1 MRKTF
6 INTLVNLAREDKNIW
21 LLTPDMGFS
30 ILEVFFN
37 EFPERAIN
45 TGIAEQNAM
54 TVAAGLALAGKKVYV
69 YSIIPFVTM
78 RCFEQV
84 RDDVCYMNNNVKIIG
99 VGAGFAYGSAGATH
113 HAIEDIAIMRAL
125 PNMQVYTPADC
136 FETEEIIKQTAAN
149 NAPAYIRLGNKNAA
163 NLPNVPLKLGKAR
176 ILAEGKDSAV
186 IFSGDIADQALLL
199 SEKLKQEG
207 KTPYLISMPSLKP
220 VDSDIIKLL
229 AEKGIDIY
237 SLEEHNIYG
246 GLAGAISECLALID
260 KKIKF
265 TPLAV
270 PDKFSH
276 FVGNRSFIRQKMNIG
291 FDK

>member
-6 INTLVNLAREDKNIW
+6 INTLVNLARKDKNIW

-30 ILEVFFN
+30 ILEVFFK

-54 TVAAGLALAGKKVYV
+54 AVAAGLALAGKKVYV

-113 HAIEDIAIMRAL
+113 HATEDIAIMRAL
-125 PNMQVYTPADC
+125 PNMQVYAPADC
-136 FETEEIIKQTAAN
+136 FEVEEIVKQTAAN
-149 NAPAYIRLGNKNAA
+149 NNPTYIRLGNKSVVD
-163 NLPNVPLKLGKAR
+163 LPRIPVNLGKAR
-176 ILAEGKDSAV
+176 VLSEGKDTAV
-186 IFSGDIADQALLL
+186 IFTGDIAEQALLL
-199 SEKLKQEG
+199 SEKLKQAG
-207 KTPYLISMPSLKP
+207 KTPYLISMPCLKP
-220 VDSDIIKLL
+220 IDGEIIKML
-229 AEKGIDIY
+229 AEKGADIY

-246 GLAGAISECLALID
+246 GLASAVSECLARID
-260 KKIKF
+260 KKVKF
-265 TPLAV
+265 TPIAV

-276 FVGNRSFIRQKMNIG
+276 YVGNRSFIRQKMEIE
-291 FDK
+291 FK